1 MDHAVFTFSNWLL
14 ALICFVAR
22 GSSSF
27 FFLCYSNVIPLNEY
41 AIIFNSFYFWWAFQL
56 FPLFVYYEY
65 YCHELLSFAD
75 HIHPFFLILYIRIC
89 MNIWE
94 YRYSYIFLPY
104 IDRFHFSPQIFAVSL
119 FPKLFLIESILA
131 REFYFSPNCHKSWPW
146 DLICPMKCDRNN
158 VCHFWPEALRTIA
171 WFGFSLWHEIGIDTG
186 PPFWVLE

>member
-89 MNIWE
+89 INIWE

-104 IDRFHFSPQIFAVSL
+104 IDRFHFFSQKYLLSL
-119 FPKLFLIESILA
+119 HFPS
-131 REFYFSPNCHKSWPW
+131 
-146 DLICPMKCDRNN
+146 
-158 VCHFWPEALRTIA
+158 
-171 WFGFSLWHEIGIDTG
+171 FSLLNPSLQENFTFHPIATRAGLATWFVQWNVIETMYVTSDQK
-186 PPFWVLE
+186 L

>member
-89 MNIWE
+89 INIWE
-94 YRYSYIFLPY
+94 YRYSYVFLPY
-104 IDRFHFSPQIFAVSL
+104 IDRFHFFPPNICCLFISQAFPYWIHPCKRILLFTQLPQEL
-119 FPKLFLIESILA
+119 
-131 REFYFSPNCHKSWPW
+131 
-146 DLICPMKCDRNN
+146 
-158 VCHFWPEALRTIA
+158 ALRPDLSNEM
-171 WFGFSLWHEIGIDTG
+171 W
-186 PPFWVLE
+186 